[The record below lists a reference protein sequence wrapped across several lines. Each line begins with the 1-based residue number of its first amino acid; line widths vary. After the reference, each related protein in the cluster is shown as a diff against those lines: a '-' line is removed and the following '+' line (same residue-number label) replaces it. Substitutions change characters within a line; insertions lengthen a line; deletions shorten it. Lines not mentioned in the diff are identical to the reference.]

1 MLPVFTQNI
10 IMRVIRK
17 KNYFRICLIHA
28 LHSKFSFMSSATI
41 DDLINHKVSTT
52 INLSFNQPVGK
63 SSEFRDI
70 VMKIIPSNHINT
82 VLKRNNSI
90 TIITYAISM
99 NQSLENTLHTKVIQ
113 KQYQLE
119 KKLSTDTDIFIKK

>member
-1 MLPVFTQNI
+1 
-10 IMRVIRK
+10 MRVIRK